1 MDLATHRLGDTGLE
15 CSAIGIGTSPLGS
28 MERLYGYSV
37 AEQRA
42 IDTVLATLDSP
53 ITMIDTSNSYGV
65 DGSSELRI
73 GAALRQA
80 GGLPSNVLLATKV
93 DPVRGSTD
101 FSGARVRQSWQE
113 SKERLGVDRVPL
125 LYLHDPE
132 RISFEDGMATDGP
145 ARALIELRD
154 QGAVDHIGVAG
165 GKLSILEQYVDTGE
179 FEVLLNHNRYTLL
192 DRSATDLF
200 GTSRERGIGV
210 INAAPYGG
218 GMLAK
223 GPSVNRSYAYSER
236 DQELIDS
243 AVAIE
248 RACARYEVPLA
259 AAALQFSL
267 RSPLVDSTVV
277 GVSAPDRV
285 QQTLDLAAVSIPDAL
300 WTEIEALAPTTSRLD

>member
-1 MDLATHRLGDTGLE
+1 MELATSQLGNTGLQ
-15 CSAIGIGTSPLGS
+15 CSEIGVGTSPLGS

-42 IDTVLATLDSP
+42 IDTILATLDSP

-73 GAALRQA
+73 GAALGQA
-80 GGLPSNVLLATKV
+80 GGLPDGVLLATKV
-93 DPVRGSTD
+93 DPTRGSTD
-101 FSGARVRQSWQE
+101 FSGERVRQSWQE
-113 SKERLGVDRVPL
+113 SQERLGVDRVPL

-132 RISFEDGMATDGP
+132 RISFEAGMAPDGP

-165 GKLSILEQYVDTGE
+165 GTLSVLEQYVDTGE

-192 DRSATDLF
+192 DRSAVDLF
-200 GTSRERGIGV
+200 AKSRDLGLGV

-223 GPSVNRSYAYSER
+223 GPSVNRSYAYGER
-236 DQELIDS
+236 DQELVDS
-243 AVAIE
+243 AVAME
-248 RACARYEVPLA
+248 QLCDRHEVPLA
-259 AAALQFSL
+259 AVALQFSL

-285 QQTLDLAAVSIPDAL
+285 QQTLDLAAVTVPDPL
-300 WTEIEALAPTTSRLD
+300 WDEIEAIAPTTSRLD